1 MINFTVTM
9 GGLEQQ
15 LLGRVVQMERPE
27 LEEQQQKLVSIVI
40 ATSNNQEMLKNECG

>member
-40 ATSNNQEMLKNECG
+40 ATSNNQEMLKNECV

>member
-1 MINFTVTM
+1 MINLTVTM

-40 ATSNNQEMLKNECG
+40 ATSNNQEMLKNECV

>member
-40 ATSNNQEMLKNECG
+40 ITSNNQEMLKNECV

>member
-40 ATSNNQEMLKNECG
+40 VTSNNQEMLKNECV